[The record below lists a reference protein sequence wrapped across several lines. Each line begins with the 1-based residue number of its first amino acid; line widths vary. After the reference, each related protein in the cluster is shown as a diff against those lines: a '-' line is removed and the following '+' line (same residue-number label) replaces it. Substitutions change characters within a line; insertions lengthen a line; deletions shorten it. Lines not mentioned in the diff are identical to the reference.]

1 MQQSNNWI
9 SAYLITLLGP
19 SQFVNILQD
28 FGFHNPDIAKNTSPV
43 LCLGPSE
50 LSVGEMCSAYTT
62 FVNHG
67 VRCAPLYVTKIE
79 DSHGNVVAKFQPL
92 MNEVISEES
101 SYKMLDMLQAVI
113 EGGTGKRLRYSY
125 NLTGQIGGK
134 TGTTNNNSD
143 GWFMGFTPELVSGC
157 WVGGEDRDIHFDSTA
172 LGQGASTALPIWLTL
187 CKWFMATKLYT
198 IRQRQRSTYQQI
210 STLVIRKIPLLS
222 TAFKRFISNESY
234 QLIFII

>member
-1 MQQSNNWI
+1 M
-9 SAYLITLLGP
+9 
-19 SQFVNILQD
+19 
-28 FGFHNPDIAKNTSPV
+28 

-113 EGGTGKRLRYSY
+113 EGGTAKRLRYSY

-172 LGQGASTALPIWLTL
+172 LGQGASTALPIWAYFMQMVYGDKTL
-187 CKWFMATKLYT
+187 HYSPKTTFDLPANFNPCHSQDSVAINGIQEVYF
-198 IRQRQRSTYQQI
+198 
-210 STLVIRKIPLLS
+210 
-222 TAFKRFISNESY
+222 
-234 QLIFII
+234 